1 MTERTQRR
9 PRDPR
14 VIRGVMVLGHLAHM
28 LARSR
33 RSAIDLEPEGGP
45 WTALN
50 ADIQAMVDE
59 LAYRAVL
66 EHLGDTDAARM
77 IAKCQAMWPRE
88 RGAALPARL
97 ERHWRL
103 AEAIVGELLQ
113 DLASRKF
120 GSLNFT
126 EGATPTLQPKGGAQ

>member
-1 MTERTQRR
+1 VTERSQRR

-45 WTALN
+45 WTELN
-50 ADIQAMVDE
+50 SDIQAMVSE
-59 LAYRAVL
+59 LAHRDIL
-66 EHLGDTDAARM
+66 ERLGDTDAARM

-88 RGAALPARL
+88 RVAAPPARM

-113 DLASRKF
+113 DLAVS
-120 GSLNFT
+120 
-126 EGATPTLQPKGGAQ
+126 EEAQS